1 MSGLYQIV
9 KAQPNGAL
17 VRMLGEQRIQMVSN
31 THNFS
36 LLDAIS
42 IYTKS
47 VDSVGLTDVLL
58 SMEKI
63 EKDGTPPPNA
73 NKSNDAQLHSYF
85 ALALPDYDRQ
95 RVYTGDIRKIIKW
108 YSILRDHN
116 ALPQVEPEKTA
127 DDTPVESDNA

>member
-1 MSGLYQIV
+1 MPGLYQIV

-36 LLDAIS
+36 LLEAIS
-42 IYTKS
+42 IYTQS
-47 VDSVGLTDVLL
+47 VDSVGLADVLL
-58 SMEKI
+58 AMEKI

-85 ALALPDYDRQ
+85 ALALSDYDRQ
-95 RVYTGDIRKIIKW
+95 RVYSGDIRKIIKW
-108 YSILRDHN
+108 YCILRDHS
-116 ALPQVEPEKTA
+116 ALPQVEAEETV
-127 DDTPVESDNA
+127 TNNSSESDNA